1 MIIDIEDELF
11 YKIKELMQNRSKSIY
26 EQLEQIK
33 PLDTIPKDTL
43 QEARDTK
50 TLRIKGNI
58 KKAIIELLQAKRNPT
73 KYQIHKSTNIA
84 YVTLNKYYDDILDEV
99 QNARD
104 EH

>member
-11 YKIKELMQNRSKSIY
+11 YKVVQIVKSRNTKVY
-26 EQLEQIK
+26 EQLEQIT
-33 PLDTIPKDTL
+33 PLDTIPRDTL
-43 QEARDTK
+43 QKARDTK